1 MTARVMLIAMLAAAC
16 VPQPAIAQRGAD
28 TGSVREL
35 LQTAR
40 RQSQSGDAA
49 GALASLRT
57 ARSRAPNS
65 EEVLSAFVQAALAAR
80 TLGPAIATLDALTR
94 MCPDVAQYHYAL
106 GVTLMEVGD
115 VAAARPSLE
124 QANRLEP
131 DRPRTL
137 LALALAFNSSKQY
150 AEAKTAALKSV
161 ELDPESVDG
170 IAALAEAEAGSGA
183 TRDAEAHARRVLA
196 ASPAHATANLV
207 IGIVLMQQERYGD
220 ARDALEKAVANNPA
234 SAAAH
239 YQLSLAYARLG
250 DEARAQQQVELYR
263 QKLRESEERIKAVRA
278 AAAGEKP

>member
-115 VAAARPSLE
+115 VAAARSSLE

>member
-1 MTARVMLIAMLAAAC
+1 VTARVILIAMLAAAC
-16 VPQPAIAQRGAD
+16 VPQPAIAQRAAD

-40 RQSQSGDAA
+40 RQSQGGDAA

-57 ARSRAPNS
+57 ARSLAPNA
-65 EEVLSAFVQAALAAR
+65 EEVLGAFVQAALAAR

-106 GVTLMEVGD
+106 GVTLMEIGD

-137 LALALAFNSSKQY
+137 LALALAFNSGKQY
-150 AEAKTAALKSV
+150 GEAKAAALKSV
-161 ELDPESVDG
+161 ELDPENVDA

-183 TRDAEAHARRVLA
+183 TRDAEAHARQVLT
-196 ASPAHATANLV
+196 ASPTHATANLV
-207 IGIVLMQQERYGD
+207 IGIVLMQQERYAD
-220 ARDALEKAVANNPA
+220 ARDALAKAVANNPA

-250 DEARAQQQVELYR
+250 EEARAQQQVELYR
-263 QKLRESEERIKAVRA
+263 QKLREAEERIKAARA

>member
-1 MTARVMLIAMLAAAC
+1 
-16 VPQPAIAQRGAD
+16 
-28 TGSVREL
+28 
-35 LQTAR
+35 
-40 RQSQSGDAA
+40 
-49 GALASLRT
+49 
-57 ARSRAPNS
+57 
-65 EEVLSAFVQAALAAR
+65 
-80 TLGPAIATLDALTR
+80 

-106 GVTLMEVGD
+106 GVTLMEIGD

-137 LALALAFNSSKQY
+137 LALALAFNSGKQY

-161 ELDPESVDG
+161 ELDPENVDA

-183 TRDAEAHARRVLA
+183 TRDAEAHARRVLI

-207 IGIVLMQQERYGD
+207 IGIVLMQQERYSD
-220 ARDALEKAVANNPA
+220 ARDALEKAIANNPA